1 MSNNKTCYERDIQH
15 SGINKNGREFV
26 DGNADFVQ
34 DRVLELFHQPD
45 PDDNTMVLSDFGY
58 YLTNFPLVIIQFTCN
73 QIYRE
78 KYFDFFFHIYH
89 RKTIF
94 ERLSDKDGFF
104 AFGNEID
111 NSVVYIKDDKNY
123 RFDIFIENTKYRL
136 YYNHIIEL
144 FDYDKTIADLYEKY
158 YYLRMKILRDVCLY
172 GTDKIN
178 YEECDRILQELA
190 KEFKYPNKKNGFYD
204 KFQLGRL
211 GEDYI

>member
-1 MSNNKTCYERDIQH
+1 MSNNKTCYECNIRH
-15 SGINKNGREFV
+15 SGIHKNGREFV

-34 DRVLELFHQPD
+34 DMIFSMFRIDERYQKVFIEKFIDLD
-45 PDDNTMVLSDFGY
+45 IYNNMAY
-58 YLTNFPLVIIQFTCN
+58 IINGKSF
-73 QIYRE
+73 YKE
-78 KYFDFFFHIYH
+78 KYFDFFYDIFSHEYYH
-89 RKTIF
+89 NDENHFIKFINKKDNSIVYCRK
-94 ERLSDKDGFF
+94 DKDYRFENF
-104 AFGNEID
+104 
-111 NSVVYIKDDKNY
+111 IKDTNY
-123 RFDIFIENTKYRL
+123 RLQYKHKIEP
-136 YYNHIIEL
+136 

-158 YYLRMKILRDVCLY
+158 YYLRIKILRDVCLY